1 MKTTNSKIREYLLS
15 DNRNSKVRITRS
27 GDIHVRTDRQR
38 GDGGKSPWW
47 MFAGKITDAEF
58 RSL

>member
-1 MKTTNSKIREYLLS
+1 MTTNTKIRQYLLS
-15 DNRNSKVRITRS
+15 DSRNSKVKITRS
-27 GDIHVRTDRQR
+27 GDIHVRTDRHR

-47 MFAGKITDAEF
+47 MFAGKTTDTEF